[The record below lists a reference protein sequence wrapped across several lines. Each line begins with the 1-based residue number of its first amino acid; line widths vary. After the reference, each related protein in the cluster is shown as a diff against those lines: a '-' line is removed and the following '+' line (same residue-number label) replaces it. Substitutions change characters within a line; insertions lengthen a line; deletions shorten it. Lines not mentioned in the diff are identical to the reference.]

1 MQGEGVARKQTRLGS
16 ALAEIGIST
25 ARPDMV
31 KGEMGGK
38 VFRVGRGK
46 KAQRT
51 VQRESKKRSPKAEG
65 YMVTHLILKF
75 RQFPAHRF

>member
-1 MQGEGVARKQTRLGS
+1 MQGGGVARKQTRLGS

-38 VFRVGRGK
+38 VFRVEG
-46 KAQRT
+46 A
-51 VQRESKKRSPKAEG
+51 KKRSAQYRGKAKS
-65 YMVTHLILKF
+65 VPQRLKGTW
-75 RQFPAHRF
+75 